1 MKFKKLK
8 RLLVA
13 ALSLVMT
20 LSVGT
25 AVAFAAEQDSTEP
38 LYQMYYKEDG
48 SFAGINVKTSMAG
61 AVCFGG
67 KADMTEMENVFM
79 MQTIAFETPID
90 TAESTGLFIKL
101 KSPDRNLGFRFIMQD
116 TDGNYWRTYNGSKNG
131 RNDPFVAEDGTIG
144 SLQMI
149 SGQHKFTKTL
159 GTGTWY
165 IPWTAAKDYAKATTV
180 LPSGTKIQSV
190 SFGLVLTNAGW
201 WGVER
206 VAVGS
211 VGTVKVNGA
220 NDATATILIDAANLT
235 YTTDAD
241 DLTADVNL
249 AKPSNGKTF
258 YSNFAVGSEIFDKTH
273 ETSVAAVANS
283 EFSRMDGKM
292 TVRCVD
298 KNGTEIKDAS
308 VLTVKFDRETM
319 TYGYFITAPVIEGYR
334 YVSADKELS
343 GSVSNAVSEITL
355 VYESDSSV
363 VGSDYEI
370 LYGAD
375 GSFAGINDK
384 TSLNGAIY
392 TGLKKDMEEQANVF
406 SLMTVAFETPVDSAE
421 TAGIFIRMSGARYNY
436 GFTFLLEGEDGTYYN
451 AYKNGVGKDC
461 FVYADGSSVS
471 LTDKNNQ
478 HVFKGEGTW
487 FIPWNA
493 VSNADGTG
501 TAMVVGTKI
510 KSVSF
515 GMVLTKK
522 DWYAGYGVS
531 IGRVGAIK
539 VNAPGDAVAEI
550 LVNPTELTVTA
561 DAENT
566 SADVNL
572 SKIENGKTIYIRSAC
587 KPNGSGGMVVLTAS
601 DEIAAN
607 AIASSEIS
615 FCDTFLTL
623 KLTDGNGNE
632 LADPKT
638 VSVSFDR
645 ESASFRYEITPPE
658 LFGYGCSSAKTD
670 LIGVADRDG
679 GTVVTLVYR
688 EVYTLTVR
696 YEDEDGN
703 AVKETRYFSYSYE
716 NKGDAVS
723 YEVETP
729 YVAGFDYQSSDG
741 DLNGMLTQNKE
752 ITLIYRVRSAL
763 DYEVIYDE
771 FDNFVG
777 VNIKNSMKGALK
789 FSMADGSVAT
799 LTENSFGVVAVNFNL
814 PQSVDESDGLLIKLT
829 GPAKALGFRMY
840 ALDTDGNLYRSVT
853 ADGRSDSFVYENGD
867 YNYIEV
873 GSGKWAHV
881 FEAGSVTGTMF
892 YPWNGLVSA
901 KKGDPVPAGT
911 KIVTWMF
918 GIDMRSHTWENSGIV
933 IGTFATVKAEENGVT
948 VKKLFDTAEMNY
960 AANAEDTTADI
971 NLYDI
976 TKGLVIAPYA
986 SVSGGFSVNSPETD
1000 TPITIQNW
1008 AFSRKSYEITV
1019 RYLNE
1024 KGREL
1029 GTSVSVPCNFEDG
1042 QYTITPPSF
1051 MGYTY
1056 QSADY
1061 PLAGTATDD
1070 MTITLSYAP
1079 TEYTITLKFMDYD
1092 ENEIADERTIKV
1104 KYNDIYTIEESEIQ
1118 IDGYTFIESSRRLQG
1133 TVMGDMTITLSYEKK
1148 SGCGS
1153 TVTSD
1158 SLILCLTATVSLTA
1172 VAVLYRK
1179 RKETDV
1185 D

>member
-1 MKFKKLK
+1 MKLK

-13 ALSLVMT
+13 ALSVMMT
-20 LSVGT
+20 LSIGT
-25 AVAFAAEQDSTEP
+25 AVFFASAENTTEP
-38 LYQMYYKEDG
+38 LYQIYYKEDG
-48 SFAGINVKTSMAG
+48 SFAGINAKASMYG
-61 AVCFGG
+61 AVWLGV
-67 KADMTEMENVFM
+67 KKDMTEMNNIFL
-79 MQTIAFETPID
+79 MQTISFETPID

-131 RNDPFVAEDGTIG
+131 RNDPFVSEDGTIG
-144 SLQMI
+144 SLQML

-165 IPWTAAKDYAKATTV
+165 IPWTGAKDYAKATTV

-201 WGVER
+201 WGGDG
-206 VAVGS
+206 VAVGA

-220 NDATATILIDAANLT
+220 NDVTATVLIDAANLT
-235 YTTDAD
+235 YTTNAD

-249 AKPSNGKTF
+249 AKPANGKTF

-273 ETSVAAVANS
+273 ETSVEATANS
-283 EFSRMDGKM
+283 EFSRTDGKM

-298 KNGTEIKDAS
+298 GSGKELKEGSA
-308 VLTVKFDRETM
+308 LTVKFDRETM

-343 GSVSNAVSEITL
+343 GSVSDAVSEITL
-355 VYESDSSV
+355 VYEADSSV
-363 VGSDYEI
+363 VGSDFEM
-370 LYGAD
+370 LYAAD
-375 GSFAGINDK
+375 GTFVGINDK

-392 TGLKKDMEEQANVF
+392 TGLKKDMAEQANVF
-406 SLMTVAFETPVDSAE
+406 SLMTITFETPVDSAQ
-421 TAGIFIRMSGARYNY
+421 TAGIFIRMSGARTNY
-436 GFTFLLEGEDGTYYN
+436 GFTFLLEDESGSYYN

-461 FVYADGSSVS
+461 FVYADGTSVS
-471 LTDKNNQ
+471 LTDKDNQ

-501 TAMVVGTKI
+501 TAMADGTKI
-510 KSVSF
+510 KAVSF

-531 IGRVGAIK
+531 IGRVGTIK

-550 LVNPTELTVTA
+550 LVDPTALTVTS
-561 DAENT
+561 DAEDT
-566 SADVNL
+566 TADVNL
-572 SKIENGKTIYIRSAC
+572 SSIANGKTIAIRSAC
-587 KPNGSGGMVVLTAS
+587 KPNGSGGMTVLTAS
-601 DEIAAN
+601 DEVAAN

-615 FCDTFLTL
+615 FCDTSLTL
-623 KLTDGNGNE
+623 KFTDGDGNE

-658 LFGYGCSSAKTD
+658 LFGYGYSSCETG
-670 LIGVADRDG
+670 LTGVADRDG

-703 AVKETRYFSYSYE
+703 AVKETRYFSYAYE

-729 YVAGFDYQSSDG
+729 YVAGFDYQSSEG
-741 DLNGMLTQNKE
+741 DLSGTLTQNKE
-752 ITLIYRVRSAL
+752 ITLIYRVRSSL
-763 DYEVIYDE
+763 DYDVIYDE

-777 VNIKNSMKGALK
+777 VNIKNPMKGALK
-789 FSMADGSVAT
+789 FSMAGGTDAT

-814 PQSVDESDGLLIKLT
+814 PQSIDESDGLLIKLT
-829 GPAKALGFRMY
+829 GPVKSLGFRMY
-840 ALDTDGNLYRSVT
+840 AVDTEGNLYRSVT
-853 ADGRSDSFVYENGD
+853 ADGRSDPFVYENGE

-873 GSGKWAHV
+873 NSGKWAHL
-881 FEAGSVTGTMF
+881 FEKGGTTGTMF

-901 KKGDPVPAGT
+901 KKGAPIPEGT
-911 KIVTWMF
+911 KIVKWMF
-918 GIDMRSHTWENSGIV
+918 GIDMRSHTWESSGIV
-933 IGTFATVKAEENGVT
+933 IGTFATVKVEESGVT
-948 VKKLFDTAEMNY
+948 VKKLFDTAEMTY
-960 AANAEDTTADI
+960 AANADDETADI

-976 TKGLVIAPYA
+976 EKGLVVAPYA

-1000 TPITIQNW
+1000 TPITVQNW
-1008 AFSRKSYEITV
+1008 VFSRKSYDITV

-1029 GTSVSVPCNFEDG
+1029 GAATSVSCNFEDG

-1061 PLAGTATDD
+1061 PLTGNATDD

-1079 TEYTITLKFMDYD
+1079 TEYTITLKFMDCD
-1092 ENEIADERTIKV
+1092 ENEIVDERTIKV
-1104 KYNDIYTIEESEIQ
+1104 KYNDIYTIEETEIQ

-1133 TVMGDMTITLSYEKK
+1133 TVMGDMTITLTYEKQ

-1153 TVTSD
+1153 TVTTD
-1158 SLILCLTATVSLTA
+1158 SLLLCLTAAVGLTA
-1172 VAVLYRK
+1172 VAVSCRK
-1179 RKETDV
+1179 RKETNV